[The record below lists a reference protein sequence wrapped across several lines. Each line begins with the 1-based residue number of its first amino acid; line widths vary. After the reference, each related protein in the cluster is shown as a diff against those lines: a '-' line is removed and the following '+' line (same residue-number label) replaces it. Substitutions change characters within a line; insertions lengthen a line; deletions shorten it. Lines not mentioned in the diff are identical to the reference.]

1 MHHISKYNKHK
12 QIQHIKSYSIFYAI
26 RQENPNIKD
35 LHEAAINSSKS
46 VLVASCQNKRKGAKP
61 MGEKDITEKILED
74 YNDVFADII
83 NGLLFDGVQE
93 IKPEALE
100 NTNVHAQYKA
110 EDDKVHELE
119 RDIAKYWKEEKVE
132 LAICGIE
139 NQSTVEK
146 NMPFRIIGYDGSA
159 YRNQLQQ
166 ARRKM
171 LPVVTIVL
179 YFGTDRHWNSRK
191 KIKELME
198 VPQCLDS
205 YVNDYQMHV
214 FEVAWLTEEQ
224 ISHFRSDFKVVA
236 NFFVQKR
243 KNRDYIPD
251 DPTEIR
257 HVDEVLK
264 LLQVMTGD
272 KRYEEIFRKK
282 KKGVRSMCDVAERL
296 EKMGIEKGIE
306 IGRSEGEIKGKMLVY
321 KNLCKEGF
329 DEKEARRLAELPENI
344 IPEQ

>member
-1 MHHISKYNKHK
+1 
-12 QIQHIKSYSIFYAI
+12 
-26 RQENPNIKD
+26 
-35 LHEAAINSSKS
+35 
-46 VLVASCQNKRKGAKP
+46 

-74 YNDVFADII
+74 HNDVFADII

-100 NTNVHAQYKA
+100 NTTVHAQYKA

-139 NQSTVEK
+139 NQSKVEK
-146 NMPFRIIGYDGSA
+146 HMPFRIIGYDGAA

-166 ARRKM
+166 ERRKM

-179 YFGTDRHWNSRK
+179 YFGTDRHWSSRK

-198 VPQCLDS
+198 IPRCLDM

-224 ISHFRSDFKVVA
+224 ISRFHSDFKVVA

-264 LLQVMTGD
+264 LLKVMTGD
-272 KRYEEIFRKK
+272 RRYEEIFRK

-296 EKMGIEKGIE
+296 EKMGIAKGIE
-306 IGRSEGEIKGKMLVY
+306 IGRIEGKMEGEIKVKMLVY
-321 KNLCKEGF
+321 KNLCREGF
-329 DEKEARRLAELPENI
+329 GEEEARRLTELPEDMSL
-344 IPEQ
+344 EQ

>member
-1 MHHISKYNKHK
+1 
-12 QIQHIKSYSIFYAI
+12 
-26 RQENPNIKD
+26 
-35 LHEAAINSSKS
+35 
-46 VLVASCQNKRKGAKP
+46 
-61 MGEKDITEKILED
+61 MGQKDITEKVLED

-83 NGLLFDGVQE
+83 NGLLFGGEQE
-93 IKPEALE
+93 IKPEDLE
-100 NTNVHAQYKA
+100 NTTVHAQYKA

-166 ARRKM
+166 ERRRM

-282 KKGVRSMCDVAERL
+282 KGVRSMCDVAERL

-306 IGRSEGEIKGKMLVY
+306 IGRSEGEIKGKILVY

>member
-1 MHHISKYNKHK
+1 
-12 QIQHIKSYSIFYAI
+12 
-26 RQENPNIKD
+26 
-35 LHEAAINSSKS
+35 
-46 VLVASCQNKRKGAKP
+46 

-74 YNDVFADII
+74 HNDVFADII

-100 NTNVHAQYKA
+100 NTTVHAQYKA
-110 EDDKVHELE
+110 EDGKVHELE

-139 NQSTVEK
+139 NQSKVEK
-146 NMPFRIIGYDGSA
+146 HMPFRIIGYDGAA

-166 ARRKM
+166 ERRKM

-179 YFGTDRHWNSRK
+179 YFGTDRHWSSRK

-198 VPQCLDS
+198 IPRCLDI

-224 ISHFRSDFKVVA
+224 ISHFHSDFKVVA

-243 KNRDYIPD
+243 KNEDYIPD

-264 LLQVMTGD
+264 LLKVMTGD
-272 KRYEEIFRKK
+272 RRYEEIFRK

-296 EKMGIEKGIE
+296 EKMGIAKGIE
-306 IGRSEGEIKGKMLVY
+306 IGRSEGKMEGEIKGKMLVY
-321 KNLCKEGF
+321 KNLCREGF
-329 DEKEARRLAELPENI
+329 GEEEARRLTELPEDMSL
-344 IPEQ
+344 EQ